1 MLTNITLDLIS
12 YIVFIDGMHREVML
26 FDTERILNVMTRNG
40 VTLESIT
47 YNMLLHGY
55 CKGVNVE

>member
-1 MLTNITLDLIS
+1 MPTNITTGVIS
-12 YIVFIDGMHREVML
+12 YNVLIGDMHREVML

-47 YNMLLHGY
+47 YNTLLHGY